1 MHVLATLMMLM
12 ATIVNIV
19 GEIAEKMHKQYDGG
33 LDQFMAKLFYAK
45 QSIIAYSYTRACSTK

>member
-45 QSIIAYSYTRACSTK
+45 QSIIAYSITML